1 MRRIITIITLGLYA
15 LNMQAQVLKQQGV
28 SVGQI
33 VPQGWEHAEAEGDLN
48 KDGINDLVLLAKPN
62 FTENMKTRDDGYVYN
77 FNREILAIYFGQED
91 GAFKLWKQYKELFPA
106 SDEWCSVDISIDITD
121 RGTLKI
127 DTQIFAIAGSYGTDN
142 SSYIYRYQDG
152 DFYLIGK
159 ERSGMMRNTGE
170 METISENYLTWK
182 RQTIKD
188 NAFED
193 GHKRESW
200 SKMKKKPLEKLGNHE
215 L

>member
-1 MRRIITIITLGLYA
+1 MRLIFFIITLGLYA

-33 VPQGWEHAEAEGDLN
+33 VPHGWEHAEAEGDLN
-48 KDGINDLVLLAKPN
+48 KDGNKDLVLLAKPN
-62 FTENMKTRDDGYVYN
+62 FSENMKTRDDGYVYN

-127 DTQIFAIAGSYGTDN
+127 DTQLFAIAGSYGTDN